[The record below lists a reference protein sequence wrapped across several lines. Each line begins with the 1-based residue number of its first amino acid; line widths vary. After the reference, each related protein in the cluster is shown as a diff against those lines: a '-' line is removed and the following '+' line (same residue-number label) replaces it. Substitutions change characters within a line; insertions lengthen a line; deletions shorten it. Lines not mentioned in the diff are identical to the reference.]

1 MIKDIE
7 IKKAVLSDAAA
18 LADIL
23 CCSWSS
29 TFSEI
34 LTEDELAKN
43 VNLQKRTE
51 MFKKILKID
60 GFHNL
65 IAIDGENPCGLCSYG
80 KSRDNDLSD
89 YGEIIAI
96 HTKPDYWG
104 KGVGNALMDMALSK
118 LRRLG
123 YSKIML
129 WTFERNFR
137 ARHFYEKYGF
147 ISDGMI
153 KDSGFANAKEIR
165 YRLKLSSF
173 QETDKERQHVRFS
186 CVFESDRYA
195 V

>member
-1 MIKDIE
+1 MKVEYYNIKVR
-7 IKKAVLSDAAA
+7 KAVLSDAAA

-34 LTEDELAKN
+34 LTADELVKN

-51 MFKKILKID
+51 MFENILKTD

-65 IAIDGENPCGLCSYG
+65 IAIDGDNPCGLCSYG
-80 KSRDNDLSD
+80 KSRDNDPSD

-96 HTKPDYWG
+96 HTKPEYWG
-104 KGVGNALMDMALSK
+104 KGVGKALMDRALSE

-123 YSKIML
+123 YSKIVL
-129 WTFERNFR
+129 WTFEENSR

-165 YRLKLSSF
+165 YRLELG
-173 QETDKERQHVRFS
+173 T
-186 CVFESDRYA
+186 
-195 V
+195 